1 MKWTNP
7 HDIISGGRIT
17 DTDTDTITYTVSD
30 DYNNYSHAVPH
41 EEYYGAPPLE
51 AYIQASNDREAIWQT
66 QKELREDMSI
76 LLKVLQQLDDDNELK
91 KMFNAEKAAFNAE
104 KAAKILRGE

>member
-17 DTDTDTITYTVSD
+17 DTDTITYTVSD
-30 DYNNYSHAVPH
+30 DYNNYSHDVPH
-41 EEYYGAPPLE
+41 EDYYGAPPID
-51 AYIQASNDREAIWQT
+51 AYIQASIDGEAIWQT

-76 LLKVLQQLDDDNELK
+76 LLKVLQQLDDDNEIK
-91 KMFNAEKAAFNAE
+91 KMFNAE